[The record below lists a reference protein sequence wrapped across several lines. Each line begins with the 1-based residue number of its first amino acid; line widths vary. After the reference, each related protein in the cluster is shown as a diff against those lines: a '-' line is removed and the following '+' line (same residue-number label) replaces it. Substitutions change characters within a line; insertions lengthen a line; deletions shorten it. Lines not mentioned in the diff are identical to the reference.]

1 MEWASERVPLVSLEQ
16 IRKVRVSAGLGPRFR
31 LLDPK
36 LWGPNHHALLRTDH
50 QNC

>member
-16 IRKVRVSAGLGPRFR
+16 IGKVRVSAG